1 MTLQPVTLENHYVR
15 LVPLSLNHL
24 SALTAVGLDPE
35 IWRWTTN
42 LVTNSAEMAA
52 YISAALQA
60 QAQGQEL
67 PFTIIDPTTNCIA
80 GSTRYGNI
88 DESHQRLE
96 IGWTWVA
103 PEWQRT
109 AINRAAK
116 YLLLQHA
123 FETLN
128 FRRVEF
134 KTDALNE
141 KSRRALQGIG
151 AKEEGILRQHM
162 LTYSGRI
169 RDSVYFS
176 ILASEWPSVK
186 QHLAARLTPRNQ

>member
-1 MTLQPVTLENHYVR
+1 MTLQPVTLANHYVQ
-15 LVPLSLNHL
+15 LVPLSLAHL
-24 SALTAVGLDPE
+24 SALTTVGLDPV

-42 LVTNSAEMAA
+42 IITNINEMAA

-67 PFTIIDPTTNCIA
+67 PFATIDRATNRIV

-88 DESHQRLE
+88 DESNQRLE

-103 PEWQRT
+103 PQWQRT

-151 AKEEGILRQHM
+151 AQEEGILRQHM

-176 ILASEWPSVK
+176 ILAHEWPLVK
-186 QHLAARLTPRNQ
+186 QHLETKLSDNSL